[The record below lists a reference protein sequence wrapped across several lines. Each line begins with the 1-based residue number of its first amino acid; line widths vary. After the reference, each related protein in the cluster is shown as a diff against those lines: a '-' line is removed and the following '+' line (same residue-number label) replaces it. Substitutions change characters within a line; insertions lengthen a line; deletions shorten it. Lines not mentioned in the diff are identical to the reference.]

1 MNKDLEKLIDLAL
14 ADGVLSDKEKQ
25 VLNKKAQELGVDQ
38 DEFEMV
44 LEARLHLR
52 QKEGTSSKQ
61 KDNVI
66 KCPSCND
73 IVPGLSK
80 VCPSCGFVIDSGR
93 KSSESEK
100 GLEDLISDIEDNLV
114 EIKSIKPPNIFTTL
128 FHHSYIS
135 LPILSIIMFV
145 IGFRLQSAVGLL
157 GLVLAFISW
166 RVIKKKM
173 REDKSD
179 DDKPTFNNLKA
190 TFEKH
195 SRTANTLFG
204 ENKKVK
210 LLLEEL
216 NNELGTIDAKR
227 KKGKTTEYIFYGIIT
242 LITVGVFFIPQAK
255 NKYESDAEIKSA
267 ESSLIIKAEGLIKED
282 KISEVNQV
290 LSEIKSEDNKV
301 LVRSKIQ
308 LHELTK
314 QIDALEPLLASKKF
328 SEIKL
333 SLSKI
338 IWEKISTEYETE
350 SVERDV
356 YKSFLKRKE
365 ALNNQLPEKQRIEIE
380 SEYSL

>member
-1 MNKDLEKLIDLAL
+1 MNNDIENLIDLAL
-14 ADGVLSDKEKQ
+14 ADGVLTDREKQ
-25 VLNKKAQELGVDQ
+25 VLYKKAQELGVDQ

-52 QKEGTSSKQ
+52 QREGTSSKQ

-80 VCPSCGFVIDSGR
+80 VCPSCGFLIDSGR

-114 EIKSIKPPNIFTTL
+114 EIKSIKTPDFFTTL
-128 FHHSYIS
+128 FQHSHIS
-135 LPILSIIMFV
+135 LPILSIIVFV
-145 IGFRLQSAVGLL
+145 IGFRLQSILGLL
-157 GLVLAFISW
+157 GLILAFISW
-166 RVIKKKM
+166 RIIKKKM
-173 REDKSD
+173 QEGKVENN
-179 DDKPTFNNLKA
+179 KPTFNKLKA
-190 TFEKH
+190 IFEKH

-227 KKGKTTEYIFYGIIT
+227 KKGKTTEYILYGLLT
-242 LITVGVFFIPQAK
+242 LITVMVFFIPQAEK
-255 NKYESDAEIKSA
+255 KYESDALIKSA
-267 ESSLIIKAEGLIKED
+267 ESSLVMKAEGLIKED
-282 KISEVNQV
+282 KISEVNQIIAE
-290 LSEIKSEDNKV
+290 LKSEDNKV
-301 LVRSKIQ
+301 LVRGKIQ
-308 LHELTK
+308 LYELTN
-314 QIDALEPLLASKKF
+314 QIDALEPLLVSKKF

-338 IWEKISTEYETE
+338 IWAKISTEYGTE
-350 SVERDV
+350 SIERDV
-356 YKSFLKRKE
+356 YKLFLRKKE
-365 ALNNQLPEKQRIEIE
+365 ALNDQLPEKFKIKIE